1 MNWNLIALA
10 VPLLLAGCAATPS
23 SPFSPDTATRDR
35 VTRDLTQAA
44 NTLPTAPRQARAPD
58 TPPEVFQSLVMPSL
72 QSWLPK
78 PGALGAESRFDLVVT
93 DAPIGQVL
101 NSLAQGSAYSL
112 LLKPASTSPSA
123 PAPASS
129 SADGSGPGPT
139 PAAVRTEPSVASEQR
154 VSFNLKNVTLFET
167 LDALRDVYGYD
178 YTVDKNRI
186 LVQPAQLQTRLFVV
200 NYILGQRRGVSDLQV
215 VGGASIGR
223 TTGGGGANGN
233 SGTSNYAS
241 VQASGL
247 STSVKSDIW
256 SEAEDAL
263 RTVLGCNI
271 PRSSSGATARG
282 ANPASVN
289 ASRADVSHPSDVS
302 PADRMRG
309 VDGCT
314 QGRALTINQMSGT
327 ILARGMPSELRMVD
341 RMLKAMQL
349 SISRQ
354 VIIESKIIDVELN
367 KDAQQGIN
375 WSLFQKGLNRFSVGA
390 NVANIG
396 VNQPS
401 VSGQAGGTVANTVT
415 LGNLLGTM
423 TSTGNGVSAGASIAL
438 QAQNFAALINFLES
452 QGRVH
457 VLSSPRIA
465 TLNNQKAILK
475 VGSEE
480 PFVTNITG
488 GISTVSGSTTVETTP
503 SLVYQP
509 FFSGISLDVTPQID
523 ADDNITLH
531 VHSMVNNVMEK
542 SKIALPDSPT
552 LVPFAVNTMNETDSV
567 VKAKDGQ
574 VIVIGG
580 LMTERSSDGRSG
592 VPGVKDL
599 PLLGNLF
606 KWGGQSTVKRELVI
620 LLKPTVV
627 KDDGE
632 WSKDISATRER
643 LESGR

>member
-1 MNWNLIALA
+1 MKLHFALLTLPLVLAACTTNQPAPDHSTQERIAREI
-10 VPLLLAGCAATPS
+10 S
-23 SPFSPDTATRDR
+23 
-35 VTRDLTQAA
+35 QAA
-44 NTLPTAPRQARAPD
+44 NTRPAPAATTAELQ
-58 TPPEVFQSLVMPSL
+58 PEVFQNLVMPSL
-72 QSWLPK
+72 QSLLPRA
-78 PGALGAESRFDLVVT
+78 GAATAEPRFDLVVS
-93 DAPIGQVL
+93 DAPMGQVL
-101 NSLAQGSAYSL
+101 ASLASGSAYSI
-112 LLKPASTSPSA
+112 LLKPPVAPPPSVPTETTASPS
-123 PAPASS
+123 
-129 SADGSGPGPT
+129 
-139 PAAVRTEPSVASEQR
+139 PAARSEATELRDTR
-154 VSFNLKNVTLFET
+154 VSLNLKNTTLFEA

-178 YTVDKNRI
+178 YAVEKNRI
-186 LVQPAQLQTRLFVV
+186 LVQPAQLQTRLFQI

-223 TTGGGGANGN
+223 TSGGSGGASNNGGG
-233 SGTSNYAS
+233 SSNYAS

-247 STSVKSDIW
+247 STTVKSDVW

-271 PRSSSGATARG
+271 PRTSAGTATRGATSGSA
-282 ANPASVN
+282 N
-289 ASRADVSHPSDVS
+289 ASRADVSHPSDVTAS
-302 PADRMRG
+302 DRMRG
-309 VDGCT
+309 VDGCA
-314 QGRALTINQMSGT
+314 QGRALNINQMSGT
-327 ILARGMPSELRMVD
+327 ILARGMPSELRLVE
-341 RMLKAMQL
+341 RLLKSMQL
-349 SISRQ
+349 SIARQ

-375 WSLFQKGLNRFSVGA
+375 WGLFQKGLSRFTVGA
-390 NVANIG
+390 NPANIG

-401 VSGQAGGTVANTVT
+401 ALAGASGGTVASTVT
-415 LGNLLGTM
+415 LGSLLGATVAP
-423 TSTGNGVSAGASIAL
+423 GAAIAAGAGIAI
-438 QAQNFAALINFLES
+438 QSQNFAALINFLES

-480 PFVTNITG
+480 PFVTNISG
-488 GISTVSGSTTVETTP
+488 GVSTVTGSTTVETKP

-509 FFSGISLDVTPQID
+509 FFSGIALDVTPQID

-542 SKIALPDSPT
+542 SKIALPDSGS

-580 LMTERSSDGRSG
+580 LMTESNSDVRNG
-592 VPGVKDL
+592 VPGARDV
-599 PLLGNLF
+599 PLVGGLF
-606 KWGGQSTVKRELVI
+606 NWGAQSVVKRELVI

-627 KDDGE
+627 KDDAD
-632 WSKDISATRER
+632 WARDISATQER
-643 LESGR
+643 MGAAR